1 MSSDLLDENFTFEQ
15 LGKKIHR
22 HPRTILR
29 WSNEPDGLPF
39 TKLGKTRLTTPEWFN
54 AWLASRMRQPN
65 PDRRRRKRER

>member
-1 MSSDLLDENFTFEQ
+1 MSSDLLDEYFTFEQ